1 MGYLT
6 LLNITWVWEL
16 STHTRSHSGVTAA
29 QQARPSPRVQAC
41 AAGEALQVRVRQLRS
56 VKRLIINDLALAAA
70 AAVLPGSA
78 DAINSAQWSSGPAAA
93 VAVLA

>member
-1 MGYLT
+1 MGVGA
-6 LLNITWVWEL
+6 IH
-16 STHTRSHSGVTAA
+16 THTRSHSGVTAA

-56 VKRLIINDLALAAA
+56 VKRLIINDPALALAA